1 MSELVNKER
10 LSEYMAERLE
20 KARKLEKYERKKGK
34 GNYWQGYV
42 DALVSILYR
51 FEEGDFDA
59 NPKQASAEA
68 IRKKTYKEGEIK

>member
-1 MSELVNKER
+1 MSELVDKEK
-10 LSEYMAERLE
+10 LGEYMTEKLK

-42 DALVSILYR
+42 DVLLSILYR

-59 NPKQASAEA
+59 KG
-68 IRKKTYKEGEIK
+68 K